1 MRDKRVKEFVPADR
15 LRDGR
20 MMFDGPSSGRVVVS
34 FTATENRLLLP
45 AASDEDEGVMFAD
58 DGFWVKVD
66 PAGR

>member
-1 MRDKRVKEFVPADR
+1 MTQPATIPI
-15 LRDGR
+15 
-20 MMFDGPSSGRVVVS
+20 DGPPHV
-34 FTATENRLLLP
+34 LP